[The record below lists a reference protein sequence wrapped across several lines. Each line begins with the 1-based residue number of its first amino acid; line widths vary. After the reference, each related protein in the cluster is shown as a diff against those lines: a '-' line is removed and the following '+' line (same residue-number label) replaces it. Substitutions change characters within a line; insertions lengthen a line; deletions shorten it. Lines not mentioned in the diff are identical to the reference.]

1 MLETQAVVAHAAH
14 TMRVVG
20 LYSGPTKLSPK
31 IVTEWAMCAAP
42 LDSPTALTRGE
53 SNVKRRPAVLITVLT
68 VDAYAGVRGGDTHAT
83 AVLDVHDVVKHAM

>member
-1 MLETQAVVAHAAH
+1 
-14 TMRVVG
+14 
-20 LYSGPTKLSPK
+20 
-31 IVTEWAMCAAP
+31 